1 MSRGKFRGKQLRRD
15 ALRVAKAVLEHRLS
29 EYTLD
34 STNVKGKL

>member
-1 MSRGKFRGKQLRRD
+1 MKCVKNKERDLSKAARG
-15 ALRVAKAVLEHRLS
+15 VAKAVFEHRLS